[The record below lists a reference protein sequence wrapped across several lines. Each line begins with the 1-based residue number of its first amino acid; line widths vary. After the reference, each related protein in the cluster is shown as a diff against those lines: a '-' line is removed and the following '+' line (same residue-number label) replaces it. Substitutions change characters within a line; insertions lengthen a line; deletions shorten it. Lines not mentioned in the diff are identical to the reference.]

1 MISAMSA
8 EPDPARSIMFVGR
21 DTDGHWLVRSCHGQ
35 FEGRFIPG
43 DSAWAFAR
51 AFARGRPGARPVAA
65 LRPLVP
71 TVSFDPPGPNERVID
86 RAA

>member
-1 MISAMSA
+1 MTSAMSA
-8 EPDPARSIMFVGR
+8 EPDPAGSIIFVGR

-51 AFARGRPGARPVAA
+51 AFARGRTACGRTPSAGRH
-65 LRPLVP
+65 
-71 TVSFDPPGPNERVID
+71 RVV
-86 RAA
+86 